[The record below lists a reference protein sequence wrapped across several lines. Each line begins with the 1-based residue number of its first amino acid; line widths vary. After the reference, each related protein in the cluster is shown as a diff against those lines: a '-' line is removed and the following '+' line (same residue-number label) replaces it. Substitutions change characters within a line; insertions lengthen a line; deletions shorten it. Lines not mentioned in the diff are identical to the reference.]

1 MNPANPLNLPA
12 ELPIARYRFS
22 FFLAD
27 ALNLPPYAG
36 STLRGVFGHALRRAA
51 CMTRQKECSGCP
63 LLETCP
69 YSRIFATPP
78 NTLLNKSQQQHPPQP
93 YIIEA
98 PADGIRHYPAGSLY
112 SFEMVL
118 IGYARMQLPL
128 IAYAFRQAFEYGIGK
143 DRVCGSL
150 ADIAVEQAEG
160 WQSVYRQQAI
170 IPHPQN
176 LILPDHYPANLMLE
190 FHTPLR
196 LQQQGSALGIRRLN
210 GDILLGQ
217 LLRRI
222 STLAALYWQPLQ
234 ADYAALTAAAKQT
247 VSQQEL
253 HWQDWTRYSS
263 RQQQPMTL
271 GGALGTWQFTDLPL
285 SFSQLLHIGQ
295 WLHIGKE
302 TVFGHGRY
310 TLKEC

>member
-1 MNPANPLNLPA
+1 
-12 ELPIARYRFS
+12 
-22 FFLAD
+22 
-27 ALNLPPYAG
+27 
-36 STLRGVFGHALRRAA
+36 
-51 CMTRQKECSGCP
+51 
-63 LLETCP
+63 
-69 YSRIFATPP
+69 
-78 NTLLNKSQQQHPPQP
+78 
-93 YIIEA
+93 
-98 PADGIRHYPAGSLY
+98 
-112 SFEMVL
+112 
-118 IGYARMQLPL
+118 
-128 IAYAFRQAFEYGIGK
+128 
-143 DRVCGSL
+143 
-150 ADIAVEQAEG
+150 
-160 WQSVYRQQAI
+160 
-170 IPHPQN
+170 
-176 LILPDHYPANLMLE
+176 MLE

-247 VSQQEL
+247 VSQREL
-253 HWQDWTRYSS
+253 HWQDWTRYSN

-310 TLKEC
+310 TLKKC